1 MKLKRLSSFSSALV
15 LSVSTLLT
23 IGFTGVAHAQAPYT
37 CTWTGSGDG
46 TSFSDA
52 SNWSGCNSAA
62 PVATDNDNLVFDNT
76 SLASDSSLNNDITSL
91 ALGRITFQG
100 TNSSNYSFTITGDAI
115 SLAGGITDTSNSA
128 INSIETDITITA
140 SQSFTD
146 TNGASVLTI
155 GEPLGS
161 NALNIGSYTLTLA
174 SDNPTT
180 GGAININSALS
191 GTGNIIT
198 DGGTSG
204 LGLYYFYDDA
214 NGYSGQVNI
223 NNGQTII
230 ETINAFGTASVIVA
244 NGASFGIETSGTS
257 DTFSNPITIGG
268 SGISSG
274 GALVVA
280 DGCSASEGRGGCSDS
295 GTTKLSG
302 AIILTANTTV
312 GTNATVDVSGSVTG
326 NYTISLASSSAGS
339 LTGTLTG
346 IQSSNTSG
354 NGSSS
359 STTAAPKT
367 PNTGF
372 ALTGARSGLELTG
385 CFMMAG
391 GIYLISRKVRHPLFT
406 KRH

>member
-1 MKLKRLSSFSSALV
+1 MVLLDSSRS
-15 LSVSTLLT
+15 
-23 IGFTGVAHAQAPYT
+23 APYT

-174 SDNPTT
+174 SDNPTA
-180 GGAININSALS
+180 GGVININSALS

-204 LGLYYFYDDA
+204 LGLYYFYADA

-280 DGCSASEGRGGCSDS
+280 DGCSGSEGRGGCFDS

-326 NYTISLASSSAGS
+326 NYTISLASSSA
-339 LTGTLTG
+339 
-346 IQSSNTSG
+346 
-354 NGSSS
+354 
-359 STTAAPKT
+359 
-367 PNTGF
+367 
-372 ALTGARSGLELTG
+372 
-385 CFMMAG
+385 
-391 GIYLISRKVRHPLFT
+391 VH
-406 KRH
+406 